1 VTGSISSSASPDVN
15 VTLPYA
21 STIARIPGLT
31 FTGGASIAGYGPYN
45 DYNRNHQV
53 FDSFTWVKGRHTM
66 KFGGTYYRYN
76 KQENAGT
83 GNQGTFAFSGE
94 GTTVRPGGT
103 SAFDQAFANFLL
115 GRVSSFTQSQFDL
128 TPSIRSNSWE
138 FYGQDQFRLRPNLT
152 VNYGFRYSLFYAPYD
167 DNNFLTNFDPK
178 VYDPAKA
185 PQVNAAGNI
194 VPNTGDPYNG
204 LIINSQNTSY
214 GHVSPFGTKV
224 SNFAKNNLAPRIGIA
239 WDPFGDGKTSIR
251 TGYGLFYDTALYAIY
266 DQNVF
271 ANPPFVNN

>member
-1 VTGSISSSASPDVN
+1 MTGSISSSASPDVN